1 MGVRGNFGEE
11 GDGEGLIRINHK
23 LEIIKLLFN
32 QLKKAPKR
40 DLIFFTIISSGG
52 WSCTGSFG
60 RLTL

>member
-1 MGVRGNFGEE
+1 MGVRGNSGEE

-23 LEIIKLLFN
+23 LEIIKLLLS
-32 QLKKAPKR
+32 QLKKAPKS
-40 DLIFFTIISSGG
+40 DFIFFIIIRNGS